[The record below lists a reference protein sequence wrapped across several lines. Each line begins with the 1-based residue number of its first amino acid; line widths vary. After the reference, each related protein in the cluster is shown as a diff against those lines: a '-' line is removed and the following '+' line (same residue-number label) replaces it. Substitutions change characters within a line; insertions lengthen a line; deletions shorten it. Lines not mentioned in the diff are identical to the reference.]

1 MKFTLVDK
9 IKAKV
14 RGSLDLDQLKQDG
27 FKYGEN
33 FDTQY
38 GVIIDPGHC
47 WLIEV
52 GNNVTLA
59 PRVHILAHDASMKK
73 FLGYT
78 KIAPVKIGNNVFIGA
93 GSIILPGVTI
103 GDNVIVGAGSV
114 VTKDLASGNVYGGV
128 PVSKL
133 QSLSDYLEKI
143 ENEKKSKTFFDE
155 TFVIGNITNERRKKM
170 KKYYM
175 KKGKGILFD
184 TISHKL
190 IL

>member
-14 RGSLDLDQLKQDG
+14 RGSLDLDQLKQNG

-47 WLIEV
+47 WLIEI

-128 PVSKL
+128 PASKL

-170 KKYYM
+170 KKLLHEE
-175 KKGKGILFD
+175 GKGYIV
-184 TISHKL
+184 
-190 IL
+190 

>member
-14 RGSLDLDQLKQDG
+14 RGSLDLDQLKQNG

-47 WLIEV
+47 WLIEI

-114 VTKDLASGNVYGGV
+114 VTKDLAG
-128 PVSKL
+128 
-133 QSLSDYLEKI
+133 
-143 ENEKKSKTFFDE
+143 
-155 TFVIGNITNERRKKM
+155 
-170 KKYYM
+170 
-175 KKGKGILFD
+175 
-184 TISHKL
+184 
-190 IL
+190 